1 MQKRTSYEFEGKCG
15 YTYVTKAYSS
25 NDVKFEVHFRVNEN
39 DTDTLQFGVDAGSAR
54 SMLRSLTRAVIESD
68 AELGIDA
75 LRSIVDEH
83 KEKLAESADSEE

>member
-1 MQKRTSYEFEGKCG
+1 MIKRTNYEFEGKTG
-15 YTYVTKAYSS
+15 YSYVNKSYGGS
-25 NDVKFEVHFRVNEN
+25 DVKFEVHFRVSESE
-39 DTDTLQFGVDAGSAR
+39 TDSLNFGVDAGTAR

-83 KEKLAESADSEE
+83 KEKLAESAESEE